1 MKKLY
6 PILVV
11 TALVVAGCSET
22 INDGVSS
29 SDAIMFGLADNVV
42 TKASTSADSD
52 IKNAGPQIYSV
63 PMQSDEDADSS
74 LYLITTIEDNTQN
87 PFNAVTRGAM
97 ITSFSS
103 FGWFAVDNSN
113 PSTLAFDNQETTG
126 YTGNI
131 YSTGQYW
138 PLDVL
143 SGGKAYSFFAY
154 YPYLSTSAN
163 GLTLDTSNKTITYD
177 VTSPS
182 IANQQDLMVAY
193 ASTGY
198 NGGAAVP
205 LTFKHACT
213 AIKFKTSSDFGTS
226 RKIKK
231 VELLDVYTN
240 GICTMG
246 GVAPHYVWNLSSKSN
261 YTIYE
266 DATGIDGNGVDIIS
280 DSDPLF
286 MIPQNLT
293 APSQMVRVTFDDA
306 TTLTADLKG
315 SIWEAGRI
323 VTYAISP
330 TAITGLKT
338 LTVDYPLWKNSSEVN
353 VYGPV
358 FRYENEDFFG
368 LFAVNTS
375 TNKVTKSNVRVGVS
389 FGSTTA
395 TCNLS
400 GIETLP
406 ETGHAY
412 YIMYPYRESVT
423 GAPTVGDDVTA
434 DATADQ
440 FFANVI
446 TNWTVSGTQNTFATH
461 KEQDLQ
467 IAKATI
473 AGTSASAKMVHK
485 MGLAKVALGTKSV
498 ATSSVRTYSSQ
509 STHNV
514 YTTTSENVDI
524 TATSHLDAT
533 SELRLLDAS
542 SITGEGGLWT
552 IVKPGDS
559 VILNSVSFSDDDDA
573 WSSSITASVTAG
585 HYQGYTAS
593 SGRSTAIAFVA
604 NFEYNDQKTYYQ
616 IELDPGTYKLEAWGA
631 QGGDGRMWNQSTIV
645 ADVGGKGGYTS
656 GILTLDA
663 TTTLYVCVGGKG
675 EQAYYSGKDD
685 EYTTYNVRPK
695 GGYNGGGRGG
705 TETTE
710 GSPENAGGGGGATH
724 IATSLQGTGVLSA
737 YVSHKND
744 VLIVAGGGGGAAGDF
759 PENYAEIN
767 VEDSDAI
774 STLGTHNLASYG
786 LEDNL
791 RASLQAFYG
800 GEGGSIGAG
809 TTYHFGNSSVS
820 TSICGVRPCSCP
832 GVAENGDDTYFGKG
846 QDGCTYQTDNIGGT
860 GGGGGGWYGGTY
872 GGHHRNA
879 VSAGGAGGS
888 GHVHASLTNPG
899 GIVGA
904 RSGNGYARITKL

>member
-1 MKKLY
+1 MKKFY
-6 PILVV
+6 HIFAFA
-11 TALVVAGCSET
+11 ALFIVGCSENN
-22 INDGVSS
+22 IDVLPS
-29 SDAIMFGLADNVV
+29 SDTIMFGLGNNVV
-42 TKASTSADSD
+42 TRAAVSTDSD
-52 IKNAGPQIYSV
+52 NENAGLQIYSV
-63 PMQSDEDADSS
+63 PMQSEGDTDSS
-74 LYLITTIEDNTQN
+74 YYLITTIEDNTQN
-87 PFNAVTRGAM
+87 PADAVTRGTM

-103 FGWFAVDNSN
+103 FGWFAADNST
-113 PSTLAFDNQETTG
+113 STLVFDNQETTG
-126 YTGNI
+126 KTENV

-138 PLDVL
+138 PVDVL
-143 SGGKAYSFFAY
+143 SGGKTYSFFAY
-154 YPYLSTSAN
+154 YPYLSTTAN

-213 AIKFKTSSDFGTS
+213 AIKFKTSSNFGTS

-240 GICTMG
+240 GTCTMG
-246 GVAPHYVWNLSSKSN
+246 GVAPHFIWNLNSKSD
-261 YTIYE
+261 YTVYE
-266 DATGIDGNGVDIIS
+266 NATGIDGNNADIIS
-280 DSDPLF
+280 ESNPLM

-293 APSQMVRVTFDDA
+293 APTQKVQVTFDNA

-338 LTVDYPLWKNSSEVN
+338 LTVDYPLWKNSIEEN

-368 LFAVNTS
+368 LFAVDIS
-375 TNKVTKSNVRVGVS
+375 TNKVAKSNVKVGVS

-406 ETGHAY
+406 ETGYDY

-423 GAPTVGDDVTA
+423 GAPTVGADVTP

-485 MGLAKVALGTKSV
+485 MGLAKVALGTQSV

-509 STHNV
+509 TTHDV
-514 YTTTSENVDI
+514 YTETTSTNVDI
-524 TATSHLDAT
+524 TATSHLDAA

-552 IVKPGDS
+552 IVKPGSD
-559 VILNSVSFSDDDDA
+559 VTLNSVSSSEDKDA
-573 WSSSITASVTAG
+573 WSSSITASVTTAG
-585 HYQGYTAS
+585 HYEGYTAL
-593 SGRSTAIAFVA
+593 SGRSSPIALVA

-616 IELDPGTYKLEAWGA
+616 IQLDPGTYKLEVWGA
-631 QGGDGRMWNQSTIV
+631 QGGDGRVWNDNTRV
-645 ADVGGKGGYTS
+645 EGVGGKGGYTN
-656 GILTLDA
+656 GTLSLSE
-663 TTTLYVCVGGKG
+663 TTTLYVCVGGQGEWAAPENPPIPKG
-675 EQAYYSGKDD
+675 
-685 EYTTYNVRPK
+685 YNPL
-695 GGYNGGGRGG
+695 GGYNGGGNGG
-705 TETTE
+705 TETDE
-710 GSPENAGGGGGATH
+710 APKPENAAGGGGATH
-724 IATSLQGTGVLSA
+724 IATSLQGTGVLSE
-737 YVSHKND
+737 YRNHKND

-759 PENYAEIN
+759 PSNYDKIN
-767 VEDSDAI
+767 YDDVPAGNMD
-774 STLGTHNLASYG
+774 GYG

-791 RASLQAFYG
+791 RASLQAYYG
-800 GEGGSIGAG
+800 GEGGSVGAG
-809 TTYHFGNSSVS
+809 TTYHFGNSSKS
-820 TSICGVRPCSCP
+820 DSICGVRPCSCP
-832 GVAENGDDTYFGKG
+832 GVADGGNDTYFGQG
-846 QDGCTYQTDNIGGT
+846 QDGCTHQSGNIGAT

-872 GGHHRNA
+872 GGNHRNP

-888 GHVHASLTNPG
+888 GHVSSELSNPG
-899 GIVGA
+899 GIVGDHT
-904 RSGNGYARITKL
+904 GHGYARITKL

>member
-1 MKKLY
+1 MKKFY
-6 PILVV
+6 HILAVA
-11 TALVVAGCSET
+11 ALFIVGCSENN
-22 INDGVSS
+22 IDVLPS
-29 SDAIMFGLADNVV
+29 SDTIMFGLGNNVV
-42 TKASTSADSD
+42 TRAAVSTDSD
-52 IKNAGPQIYSV
+52 NENAGLQIYSV
-63 PMQSDEDADSS
+63 PMQSEGDTDSS
-74 LYLITTIEDNTQN
+74 YYLITTIEDNTQN
-87 PFNAVTRGAM
+87 PADAVTRGTM

-103 FGWFAVDNSN
+103 FGWFAADNST
-113 PSTLAFDNQETTG
+113 STLVFDNQETTG
-126 YTGNI
+126 KTENV

-138 PLDVL
+138 PVDVL
-143 SGGKAYSFFAY
+143 SGGKTYSFFAY
-154 YPYLSTSAN
+154 YPYLSATEN
-163 GLTLDTSNKTITYD
+163 GLTLSTSNKTITYD
-177 VTSPS
+177 ATSPS
-182 IANQQDLMVAY
+182 ISSQQDLMVAF

-213 AIKFKTSSDFGTS
+213 AIKFKTGSDFGTS

-240 GICTMG
+240 GTCMMG
-246 GVAPHYVWNLSSKSN
+246 GVAPHFIWNLNSKSD
-261 YTIYE
+261 YTVYE
-266 DATGIDGNGVDIIS
+266 NATGIDGDDADIIS
-280 DSDPLF
+280 ESDPLM

-485 MGLAKVALGTKSV
+485 MGLAKVALGT
-498 ATSSVRTYSSQ
+498 TSIVTTSVRTYSSQ

-585 HYQGYTAS
+585 YYQGYTAS

-705 TETTE
+705 TETAE

-767 VEDSDAI
+767 VEDPDAI
-774 STLGTHNLASYG
+774 STSGSHNLASYG

-820 TSICGVRPCSCP
+820 NSICGVRPCSCP